1 MTWKQRLRSIGLRR
15 KGGSGSQ
22 SCDTLVA
29 CGGAMVRRDSV
40 WRAFRERRV
49 TWLQLRVLFGGEAPD
64 SGCLVQQQQRHDQ
77 QQ

>member
-1 MTWKQRLRSIGLRR
+1 
-15 KGGSGSQ
+15 
-22 SCDTLVA
+22 
-29 CGGAMVRRDSV
+29 MVRRDSV